1 MDITTDIAEGSEG
14 VVAIAAEIEGACPT
28 ASQGG
33 AEEVTEEAEVSVT
46 PTIFSLHTCQC
57 LTCIILRSTHD

>member
-14 VVAIAAEIEGACPT
+14 VVAIAAGIEGACPT

-33 AEEVTEEAEVSVT
+33 AEEVTEEAEVSVP
-46 PTIFSLHTCQC
+46 PTI
-57 LTCIILRSTHD
+57 LTLSTHVSV

>member
-14 VVAIAAEIEGACPT
+14 VVAIAAGIEGACPT

-33 AEEVTEEAEVSVT
+33 AEEVTEEVEVSVT
-46 PTIFSLHTCQC
+46 PTILSL
-57 LTCIILRSTHD
+57 STHVSV